1 MTLWLRFLPTL
12 LYSGCEQSFLI
23 EKKTDIHVSCEIC
36 VRCSYQSHPFVQ
48 GKLKRRS
55 EKSHCFAN
63 DLFCSVK
70 TKLVDN
76 HYNTSGHTSVSIR
89 GFLELY
95 KVGNV
100 SNEGV
105 RREEQ
110 IQFKDLLP
118 RNHMAS
124 WHSGHDITVDHK
136 KFSVQSPLE
145 AIYFCYSLDKPLL
158 VTLPNFHKF

>member
-1 MTLWLRFLPTL
+1 MPQLNLVTLWLRFLPTL
-12 LYSGCEQSFLI
+12 LCCGCEQSLLI
-23 EKKTDIHVSCEIC
+23 EKKTDIQVSCVIC

-55 EKSHCFAN
+55 GKSHCFVN

-70 TKLVDN
+70 TKLTGD

-100 SNEGV
+100 SNKGV

-110 IQFKDLLP
+110 IQFK
-118 RNHMAS
+118 RS
-124 WHSGHDITVDHK
+124 RS
-136 KFSVQSPLE
+136 
-145 AIYFCYSLDKPLL
+145 
-158 VTLPNFHKF
+158 